1 MRVYRQTYSRAGCQR
16 EVARWYVELRF
27 EGRRC
32 RFPAFPDRRASE
44 TLGRQLDRLAALH
57 AVGDPLD
64 PTLAMQIER
73 WPAALRERCAALGL
87 VSRARATGMR
97 PLTELV
103 EDFEAGLRARD
114 RSDHHVRVTV
124 AYVRRILAGCCFR
137 VWSDIRGAAVERFL
151 RLQRDG
157 GLSTGTTNQQLVA
170 IRHFCNWAVENGL
183 AAESPLRAT
192 KKLNARVDQRR
203 QRRSLSDEDLGRLF
217 EMTRL
222 GPARFGMEGER
233 RALMYRFAYETGIRA
248 AELASLRV
256 GSFDLD
262 LAAPRVTVSAAAS
275 KRRREDV
282 LPLRPELARALVA
295 LLAGRRAWEKAFEAP
310 AHFRPTRAL
319 KLDLAAAGLAWE
331 DEEGRVFDF
340 HAFRVQFISALVKA
354 GVDAR
359 TVQRL
364 ARHSTPNLTLG
375 VYTKLGRDAER
386 SAIERLPCLAPGLAS
401 EDAEAGNVEQR
412 RAAGGAARQRE
423 RPPGARMTS
432 RRPRGRVAPCTTS
445 TRASRWATPP
455 TRSCSSRP
463 AASSP
468 TASPTTTACCGRTPP
483 EWRRRWTR
491 RRTTRS
497 PTTRARPGATP

>member
-32 RFPAFPDRRASE
+32 RFPAFTDRRASE
-44 TLGRQLDRLAALH
+44 ALGRQIERLAALH

-64 PTLAMQIER
+64 PTLAMQLER
-73 WPAALRERCAALGL
+73 WPAQLRERCAQLGL
-87 VSRARATGMR
+87 VSRSRATGMR

-114 RSDHHVRVTV
+114 RSEHHVRVTV
-124 AYVRRILAGCCFR
+124 AYVRRILAGCCFK
-137 VWSDIRGAAVERFL
+137 VWSDIRGAAVERYL
-151 RLQRDG
+151 REQRDG

-192 KKLNARVDQRR
+192 KKLNATVDQRR
-203 QRRSLSDEDLGRLF
+203 QRRSLEDEDLGKLL
-217 EMTRL
+217 ETTRQ

-262 LAAPRVTVSAAAS
+262 EGAPRVTVSAASS

-282 LPLRPELARALVA
+282 LPLRPALARALA
-295 LLAGRRAWEKAFEAP
+295 PLLKGRRAWEKAFEAP
-310 AHFRPTRAL
+310 AYFRPSRAL
-319 KLDLAAAGLAWE
+319 KLDMAAAGIPWE
-331 DEEGRVFDF
+331 DDEGRVFDF
-340 HAFRVQFISALVKA
+340 HSFRVQFISALVKA

-386 SAIERLPCLAPGLAS
+386 SAIERLPCLGSGLAS
-401 EDAEAGNVEQR
+401 EDSEAEEAGQR
-412 RAAGGAARQRE
+412 RVSGGAARPRE
-423 RPPGARMTS
+423 KPPGPRMRS
-432 RRPRGRVAPCTTS
+432 RAAPHRRAPCTTS
-445 TRASRWATPP
+445 TRGPDE
-455 TRSCSSRP
+455 
-463 AASSP
+463 
-468 TASPTTTACCGRTPP
+468 P
-483 EWRRRWTR
+483 E
-491 RRTTRS
+491 
-497 PTTRARPGATP
+497 GHK